1 MKKILLVLI
10 SIIFI
15 FSLAFMGTGCKVSAT
30 TETTAAE
37 TTAAAAE
44 TTVAAET
51 TAAETTSG
59 EPVVIKVWKGIAVAN
74 EGATYYPEWINAFEE
89 SHPGVTIEWTD
100 IPWET
105 MKQQFD
111 TAFAAGDPPDIFYSF
126 TGGYVDDVMDYC
138 YDFKEIYTPE
148 EYTAMTDGLSESQLA
163 AHIVNGK
170 QVGIPFYGGPNIF
183 LWNKGLF
190 EAAGLDPEKGP
201 DTWDDVLTMAKALT
215 KDTNNDGKI
224 DQWGYGERSYESGA
238 AKPEKYLWQAGFNL
252 LNADKTGIGY
262 DDEKAVAA
270 FEYVEKLWQTEKV
283 AVPIGLF
290 SGNTIIDAFYQQKF
304 AMWFYNSNILNEVGT
319 DYPDLKLGGS
329 IAPAGPGTNLAEGR
343 GMPGGWGCWSI
354 AKDTKNLELVKEF
367 LYSFYTNP
375 ELLKL
380 AAERVGAVPASSK
393 TGFKSDDPF
402 VQLASETGKY
412 AIENPY
418 GTAINEVLT
427 AVDNAFQAVQL
438 GQLGAKEAWEQA
450 VKEGKAAFE

>member
-1 MKKILLVLI
+1 MKKIIIVLI
-10 SIIFI
+10 SIIFV
-15 FSLAFMGTGCKVSAT
+15 FSLVFLGTGCKESAA
-30 TETTAAE
+30 TETT
-37 TTAAAAE
+37 AAAE
-44 TTVAAET
+44 TTVAAETTAAET

-74 EGATYYPEWINAFEE
+74 EGDTYYPEWIRAFES

-126 TGGYVDDVMDYC
+126 TGGYVDDVMEFCADY
-138 YDFKEIYTPE
+138 KEIYTPE
-148 EYTAMTDGLSESQLA
+148 EYAMITDGISESQLA
-163 AHIVNGK
+163 TYVVNGK
-170 QVGIPFYGGPNIF
+170 QVGIPFYGGVNVF
-183 LWNKGLF
+183 YWNKGLF

-201 DTWDDVLTMAKALT
+201 DTWEDVLSMAKVLT
-215 KDTNNDGKI
+215 IDTNKDGKI

-252 LNADKTGIGY
+252 LNADRTGIGY
-262 DDEKAVAA
+262 DDEGAIAA

-304 AMWFYNSNILNEVGT
+304 AMWFYNSNILKEVGT

-329 IAPAGPGTNLAEGR
+329 IAPAGPGINLAEGR

-354 AKDTKNLELVKEF
+354 AQDTKNLELVKEF
-367 LYSFYTNP
+367 LYEFFTNP
-375 ELLKL
+375 QYLRI
-380 AAERVGAVPASSK
+380 ASERVGATPASSK
-393 TGFKSDDPF
+393 TGYQSDDPF
-402 VQLASETGKY
+402 VQMALTGGKY
-412 AIENPY
+412 SIENPF
-418 GTAINEVLT
+418 GAEVNEVLT

-438 GQLGAKEAWEQA
+438 GQLSARDAWTQA
-450 VKEGKAAFE
+450 VEEGNAVFK